1 MAKPLFSN
9 SQAAAETASTTSA
22 TTTPAPTAAA
32 APLEFTTE
40 KLAQLASNLLSKANF
55 PIRANLDDNQV
66 VYARLQRQQ
75 VLSEQK
81 AEQLKAH
88 LLKLVNESYQ
98 FGFNPDDDNFIT
110 ELENMD
116 LRYNTAILRAIQV
129 ILKNRSQSGIENISI
144 SLISAKG
151 DYTIRLNSTKGWAD
165 DQPWFACRINQYVT
179 GVTFKPNVI
188 RRTANQQLPA
198 TQGQSSNQLDELF

>member
-9 SQAAAETASTTSA
+9 SQAAAETATTNSA
-22 TTTPAPTAAA
+22 PATTPAAAA

-55 PIRANLDDNQV
+55 PIRSNLDDNQV
-66 VYARLQRQQ
+66 VYARLTKQQ
-75 VLSEQK
+75 VLSDQK
-81 AEQLKAH
+81 AEQLKQN
-88 LLKLVNESYQ
+88 LLKIVNESYQ

-151 DYTIRLNSTKGWAD
+151 DYTIRLNSTKGWND
-165 DQPWFACRINQYVT
+165 EQPWFACRINQYVT

-188 RRTANQQLPA
+188 RRTAAQQLPA
-198 TQGQSSNQLDELF
+198 QNGQSSNQLDELF